1 MNRIVTIIIA
11 LLVCISSF
19 GQYAPEKTLS
29 LEECIDRA
37 LSSSVSVENAR
48 LDTESARNDRM
59 IAFSKYFPQVNLM
72 SFGFMAMNPIIRY
85 GISDIKDA
93 GLRNEIYNLW
103 YNEGQ
108 TLNLPKNF
116 TAIEK
121 GAIVGVSAVQPVFAG
136 GQIVAGNA
144 LSKVG
149 IEAAELKEVMARRD
163 LLLEVEESYFL
174 VNSLQSK
181 RQTVVS
187 ALALID
193 TVERCVST
201 AVKAGVATSS
211 DALKVKVRRKEM
223 SSNLESLDDGIALAM
238 QALCRITGIDD
249 DPSLTLSDTL
259 LLSPEPPYDLYVS
272 EEQAVNSRP

>member
-1 MNRIVTIIIA
+1 M
-11 LLVCISSF
+11 
-19 GQYAPEKTLS
+19 S

-149 IEAAELKEVMARRD
+149 IEAAELKEVMAA
-163 LLLEVEESYFL
+163 ETFFL
-174 VNSLQSK
+174 RWK
-181 RQTVVS
+181 RVIVS
-187 ALALID
+187 
-193 TVERCVST
+193 
-201 AVKAGVATSS
+201 
-211 DALKVKVRRKEM
+211 
-223 SSNLESLDDGIALAM
+223 
-238 QALCRITGIDD
+238 
-249 DPSLTLSDTL
+249 
-259 LLSPEPPYDLYVS
+259 
-272 EEQAVNSRP
+272 